1 MQRGLFLR
9 KVGGQKI
16 MPSFLSLHYYIPYY
30 ITALIILA
38 VIYYSYATTNG
49 GHRFGMHVGRRLC
62 EVALIAIAGF
72 LLPNVKFGSV
82 PGLNLIWSDLNL
94 YQLAI
99 VWGVIGLVVS
109 SVAWFFKHDFND
121 HSSKLYVGQTDNE
134 VRRTVNVVVTH
145 EVVTREDDEK
155 KAAEAKEEKK

>member
-1 MQRGLFLR
+1 
-9 KVGGQKI
+9 
-16 MPSFLSLHYYIPYY
+16 MPSFLSLHYYVPHY
-30 ITALIILA
+30 ITALVILA

-49 GHRFGMHVGRRLC
+49 AHRFGMHVGKRVG
-62 EVALIAIAGF
+62 EAVIIAIAGF

-82 PGLNLIWSDLNL
+82 PGLNLLWSDLNL

-109 SVAWFFKHDFND
+109 SIAWFFKHDFND
-121 HSSKLYVGQTDNE
+121 HSSKLYVGQADNE

-155 KAAEAKEEKK
+155 KAADAKEDKK